1 MAALATLNGQ
11 PVVAGRVC
19 LPRTGAWHADVIVD
33 SSEAYSGR
41 VTIELDGA
49 VLSGTVRRGGV
60 KDDTGAYRIVGG
72 AGGMLRNA
80 RPQAYNN
87 VQARLVANDL
97 LSGVGETLS
106 PLSDASLLS
115 SFFQSWVTLEAPT
128 SGALSALVTA
138 IGATWRVLADGNVW
152 VGTETWPTSTV
163 PASVAF
169 GRDPRLNTLELATD
183 GALVLPGTVFD
194 GKRIEYVEYRLNGG
208 GFSGRAWHE

>member
-1 MAALATLNGQ
+1 MALASLNNL
-11 PVVAGRVC
+11 PVVACRVS
-19 LPRTGAWHADVIVD
+19 LPRTGAWVADVVVD
-33 SSEAYSGR
+33 SPVALSGR
-41 VTIELDGA
+41 CSLVLDGTS
-49 VLSGTVRRGGV
+49 LSGTVRRGGV

-115 SFFQSWVTLEAPT
+115 RFFQSWVTLEAPT

-138 IGATWRVLADGNVW
+138 IGAQWRVLADGNVW
-152 VGTETWPTSTV
+152 VGLETWPTSTV
-163 PASVAF
+163 PAAVAF
-169 GRDPRLNTLELATD
+169 GRDPRLGTLELATD

-194 GKRIEYVEYRLNGG
+194 GKRIEYVEYRLTGA
-208 GFSGRAWHE
+208 GFTGRAWHE